1 MLNLSYAN
9 RLPWRNGSAPLHGIT
24 SLSPIRVC
32 LRTFECWCCRFCVID
47 STTSFK
53 YCPACL
59 PSDLQSLPAKWATFI
74 FISGFW
80 SCPPLPSIVQI
91 APRLKWNYYGSA
103 SRQTSS
109 SSISSTLTSS
119 AILDNNKVRIKFKSD
134 LLQIKLHKILEWGN
148 LHDSAYGI
156 LDILLAIDGSMIWDS
171 SFNPT
176 FSIIMV
182 MISIASSRFFST

>member
-47 STTSFK
+47 STASFK

-119 AILDNNKVRIKFKSD
+119 D
-134 LLQIKLHKILEWGN
+134 
-148 LHDSAYGI
+148 DSAYGI